1 MSDKRGRETPRESL
15 LPENPRVLKMPRPP
29 DKSPDHTRFFKRP
42 IGNLPHQWERML
54 SMHVPS
60 HQWLRR
66 WEISKNLTQLIY
78 YHPRLCT
85 SYRDNDTPRPES
97 TIGPGF
103 RDYLMAPWKNALIVK
118 VLGLTVGYSSPS
130 AMEEDKRRFGYIFLT
145 RDGFLPD

>member
-1 MSDKRGRETPRESL
+1 MTVINFTSSLVILIINSLLMTLVRVYISKLTEKPYVTPNETGWIRVKKDRMQNWSNTFYVRCCPKTWVISDRGREKPREYSL

-78 YHPRLCT
+78 
-85 SYRDNDTPRPES
+85 
-97 TIGPGF
+97 
-103 RDYLMAPWKNALIVK
+103 
-118 VLGLTVGYSSPS
+118 
-130 AMEEDKRRFGYIFLT
+130 
-145 RDGFLPD
+145 